1 MIQLET
7 QISQTPE
14 ASALLSLGDLADG
27 IRKQPEYASLVESYQ
42 IMRSDSEAQQMLREL
57 QAWQRRGVLPEEA
70 ADFEERLEEFYALP
84 SMVNY
89 YTAESAM
96 KDLLKQVDTVISE
109 IAGLDFAA
117 NAKRSCCGG

>member
-7 QISQTPE
+7 QTSLAPE
-14 ASALLSLGDLADG
+14 AAVFLALGELADV
-27 IRKQPEYASLVESYQ
+27 IREQPEYAALVEAYQ

-57 QAWQRRGVLPEEA
+57 QAGQRRGVLPEDE
-70 ADFEERLEEFYALP
+70 ADFEERLERFYAH
-84 SMVNY
+84 SAMVNY
-89 YTAESAM
+89 YSAESAL

-109 IAGLDFAA
+109 IAGIDFAA